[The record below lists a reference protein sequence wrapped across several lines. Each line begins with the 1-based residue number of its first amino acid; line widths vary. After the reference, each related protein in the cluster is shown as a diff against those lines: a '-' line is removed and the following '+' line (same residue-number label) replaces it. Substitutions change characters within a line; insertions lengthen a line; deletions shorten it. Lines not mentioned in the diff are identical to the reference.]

1 MELDRTSLVLL
12 LVAVAL
18 LGYML
23 GYTFGWLEAP
33 AIVRRTVYMPP
44 AGKYTAAAKPEKS
57 DAVD

>member
-33 AIVRRTVYMPP
+33 AIVRTVYMPP